1 MQYKLTQR
9 EKMLLFGL
17 AIFSFLSVGYM
28 YLISPAL
35 NKRLTLQD
43 ALLTEQDKKFSMEQ
57 SIQQLPQLKEQ
68 QEQARQR
75 AIEAGK
81 LFYQPLNTNQ
91 ATELVTALTDLHGLV
106 ATDMSISGLSVKDL
120 SSGELSEITTYG
132 YTWGNQIQA
141 AQQAEGNTSDDQTT
155 PNTTGG
161 DTAQVLSCLVSMT
174 CTGEEAA
181 LQDFFTDLADRV
193 PVRLMTFDSS
203 QMGNWSITL
212 ELYML
217 DAIQ

>member
-17 AIFSFLSVGYM
+17 AIFAVLAVGYM

-141 AQQAEGNTSDDQTT
+141 AQQAEGNTSDAQTT

-161 DTAQVLSCLVSMT
+161 TLHR
-174 CTGEEAA
+174 
-181 LQDFFTDLADRV
+181 FFPAWF
-193 PVRLMTFDSS
+193 P
-203 QMGNWSITL
+203 
-212 ELYML
+212 
-217 DAIQ
+217 